1 MKEQR
6 YTLKEFT
13 AEAET
18 FIAGL
23 FVGKR
28 AMIVALHGDLGA
40 GKTTFVQIIARVLG
54 VAESVVSPTFII
66 QKRYPLEGQI
76 FSNLIHIDA
85 YRLENI
91 EQLAVLD
98 WEELER
104 DSSNIIFVEWAENV
118 AEILPPETKHIYLK
132 YIDEETRS
140 ISYTTY
146 EEKNT

>member
-1 MKEQR
+1 MQEKR
-6 YTLKEFT
+6 YTLKEFVT
-13 AEAET
+13 EAES
-18 FIAGL
+18 FIASL

-28 AMIVALHGDLGA
+28 AIVVALHGDLGA
-40 GKTTFVQIIARVLG
+40 GKTTFVQTVARALDVTEL
-54 VAESVVSPTFII
+54 VVSPTFII

-104 DSSNIIFVEWAENV
+104 DPSNLICIEWAENV

-140 ISYTTY
+140 ISYTAY
-146 EEKNT
+146 EEKSK